1 MKNLFFLPLAVCLVA
16 SCSKEQALPEKTS
29 CTPDATAHARLFQ
42 DFNYVLS
49 VDAEGNY
56 SCPTPKV
63 DCTKISPNPTLVFSI
78 DVAIANGTVQNFF
91 NQDDWAVNFPYLKE
105 MPTVVAGLQNGNYT
119 MLRKTNTD
127 DNNIFYIVVAA
138 ADNAQ
143 TIFTTM
149 VDASL

>member
-1 MKNLFFLPLAVCLVA
+1 MKNLLFLPLAVCLLA
-16 SCSKEQALPEKTS
+16 SCSKEQTKPEKSS
-29 CTPDATAHARLFQ
+29 CTQDPNANARLFQ

-63 DCTKISPNPTLVFSI
+63 DCTKISPNPTLALSI
-78 DVAIANGTVQNFF
+78 DAAIANGTVQNFF
-91 NQDDWAVNFPYLKE
+91 NQDDWAVKFPYLKDL
-105 MPTVVAGLQNGNYT
+105 PAVVAGLQNGDYT

-127 DNNIFYIVVAA
+127 DNNIFYIVVST

-143 TIFTTM
+143 TIHATM